1 VARVT
6 HPTKRRRVAA
16 ATAAAVAVAAAA
28 AVVFQTLVR
37 ADSRTPA
44 PPPVLA
50 ASAVPYL
57 PSTTAPVTAHDLAAD
72 ANIASL
78 SDTISHL
85 GFVVGAQRT
94 FQGQSKHR
102 LQLVISRTLRFTTA
116 AGARGFV
123 RFVRRHAGDYVGQVP
138 TVKPLRSGGRPG
150 SLIVAPLCACH
161 MAQPALLA
169 LVSSGRDVTWLEIN
183 GPGATPATLAALLAR
198 AP

>member
-6 HPTKRRRVAA
+6 LVTKRRRVAV
-16 ATAAAVAVAAAA
+16 AAVAVAAIA
-28 AVVFQTLVR
+28 AVASQALVS

-50 ASAVPYL
+50 AAAVPYL
-57 PSTTAPVTAHDLAAD
+57 PSTTVRVTAHGLTAD

-78 SDTISHL
+78 SDTLSHL

-102 LQLVISRTLRFTTA
+102 LQLVISRTLRFTNA

-138 TVKPLRSGGRPG
+138 TVQPLSSGGRTG
-150 SLIVAPLCACH
+150 SLIAAPLCACH

-183 GPGATPATLAALLAR
+183 GPGATPATLAALLER